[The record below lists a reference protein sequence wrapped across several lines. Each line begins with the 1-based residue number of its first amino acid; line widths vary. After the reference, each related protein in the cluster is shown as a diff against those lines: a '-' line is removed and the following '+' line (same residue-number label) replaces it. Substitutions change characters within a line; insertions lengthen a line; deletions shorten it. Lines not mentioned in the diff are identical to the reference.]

1 MKFGKLLDSI
11 KISSLKY
18 INYNELKTQI
28 SDSNFIQ
35 ILIKNIDEIELFYNS
50 IDFDNHENFYKFIL
64 TNYLAIH
71 KLIKKTHKYNIKLY
85 QNFIKEYVSINNFLK
100 KYNFYNDIIKIPEK
114 YNIKTYTK
122 CPICLEKC
130 IFPVKTDCNHT
141 FCWKCMNECS
151 KSFDC
156 CPYCK
161 TYCTINPSLI
171 FINKILNTNNNEK
184 YCPFNQTQN
193 ELLSSSNDE
202 LYIDICS
209 DLHIDQWDTNV
220 FNKYPCGLIKNKPFN
235 FTDQNKSKYLIIAG
249 DISDNLNNS
258 LNYINDLTQYYE
270 KVLVVDGNHEHV
282 YNYPNL
288 YDSSYLNKRI
298 KELNNDNL
306 VYLPSNNFIHNK
318 TAFIGACGWWTY
330 YETTNTN
337 NYDLEY
343 FNEWI
348 PDFDNK
354 KTLKFIDSVK
364 TRAEYDYLHLK
375 KCIEHYENDDNIEK
389 IVVVTHCIPELSL
402 CDHEDI
408 VTDTNYSEH
417 LNKLVNG
424 NYKKLSHWFFGH
436 THREMYKEINNI
448 KFITNPRGRPEDY
461 DREVYSL
468 KTINL

>member
-1 MKFGKLLDSI
+1 MYLTSI
-11 KISSLKY
+11 
-18 INYNELKTQI
+18 
-28 SDSNFIQ
+28 
-35 ILIKNIDEIELFYNS
+35 
-50 IDFDNHENFYKFIL
+50 
-64 TNYLAIH
+64 
-71 KLIKKTHKYNIKLY
+71 
-85 QNFIKEYVSINNFLK
+85 
-100 KYNFYNDIIKIPEK
+100 
-114 YNIKTYTK
+114 
-122 CPICLEKC
+122 
-130 IFPVKTDCNHT
+130 
-141 FCWKCMNECS
+141 
-151 KSFDC
+151 
-156 CPYCK
+156 
-161 TYCTINPSLI
+161 
-171 FINKILNTNNNEK
+171 
-184 YCPFNQTQN
+184 
-193 ELLSSSNDE
+193 
-202 LYIDICS
+202 
-209 DLHIDQWDTNV
+209 
-220 FNKYPCGLIKNKPFN
+220 PCGLIKNKPFN

-298 KELNNDNL
+298 QELNNENL

-354 KTLKFIDSVK
+354 KTMKFIDSVK

-375 KCIEHYENDDNIEK
+375 KCIENYENDNNIEK

-424 NYKKLSHWFFGH
+424 NYKKLSHWFLDIH
-436 THREMYKEINNI
+436 I
-448 KFITNPRGRPEDY
+448 
-461 DREVYSL
+461 
-468 KTINL
+468 